1 MDFILLF
8 YSLSVVININNTLVG
23 QMYFNL
29 IL

>member
-8 YSLSVVININNTLVG
+8 YSFSVVININNTLVG
-23 QMYFNL
+23 QVYFNL